1 MIVGSQGKKCRLI
14 GVRASAAVA
23 RKRRAQRRKKAQE
36 SGKSPCQK
44 GLIRDGW
51 HLMLTNLS
59 SKEATVT
66 QLVAVYRS
74 RWAVEIQF
82 RAWKQSLNLDKA
94 LNRKS
99 NVDHMQ
105 ALVIPGMIAHQ
116 LGMKMA
122 SHLGD
127 RLGRARIRDEKLYD
141 LFAVFLIRSP
151 KFTELTSFSPD
162 ARHLSRCERVPL
174 SPIESGILALS

>member
-1 MIVGSQGKKCRLI
+1 
-14 GVRASAAVA
+14 
-23 RKRRAQRRKKAQE
+23 
-36 SGKSPCQK
+36 
-44 GLIRDGW
+44 
-51 HLMLTNLS
+51 MLTNLS

-105 ALVIPGMIAHQ
+105 AFVFAGMIAHQ
-116 LGMKMA
+116 LGLKIT

-127 RLGRARIRDEKLYD
+127 RLGRARISYEKLYD
-141 LFAVFLIRSP
+141 LFAVFLIKSP
-151 KFTELTSFSPD
+151 KFKALTSFSPD
-162 ARHLSRCERVPL
+162 ARHLSRCERVSL
-174 SPIESGILALS
+174 SPIKSRILALS